1 MGDPVGVEV
10 RKFEVLSDPQNDI
23 IGIAATAKAGDM
35 YALSFSNKL
44 MERLIIDLLQAFL
57 DMPGRPT
64 MPAPGAEWNGFRARA
79 IHLVKGAE
87 GTGAVLLD
95 VGPLRI
101 PLILDQGSMRALGEQ
116 MTLAAGPFPPV
127 EGRG

>member
-64 MPAPGAEWNGFRARA
+64 MPAPGAEQR
-79 IHLVKGAE
+79 V
-87 GTGAVLLD
+87 T
-95 VGPLRI
+95 
-101 PLILDQGSMRALGEQ
+101 
-116 MTLAAGPFPPV
+116 PP
-127 EGRG
+127 ER